1 MRSKLLSSLSTA
13 ALIMAVTMPAPV
25 EAIEVSPKNTIITT
39 SQAAACADL
48 LNLASV
54 NRSWIIRP
62 YSNPS
67 NYSVLVGLDWELGN
81 ASNSEK
87 LALLR
92 THACRVTGSYTNSLF
107 MLVLGQYYVQPI
119 GEYNSDNLILY
130 PTSGFGAISTLVTA
144 TASQSCLD
152 MLNLANRAH
161 RNDLIVRSYIGQ
173 LNYTAVG
180 GQTWRGLTNGEKL
193 ATLLALQCHAS
204 GSPAGRQDM
213 LVQDNATGEVI
224 GRLVNGQLELY

>member
-1 MRSKLLSSLSTA
+1 MRSKLFTSISTA

-25 EAIEVSPKNTIITT
+25 AAIEVSPKNTIITT
-39 SQAAACADL
+39 TQAAACSDL
-48 LNLASV
+48 MNLASV

-62 YSNPS
+62 YSNPN

-81 ASNSEK
+81 ATNTEK

-92 THACRVTGSYTNSLF
+92 THACQVTGSYVNNIF

-119 GEYNSDNLILY
+119 GELNSNNLVLY

-144 TASQSCLD
+144 TAAQSCLD

-161 RNDLIVRSYIGQ
+161 RNDLIVRSFISG
-173 LNYTAVG
+173 LGYTAVIG
-180 GQTWRGLTNGEKL
+180 ATWHGLTQGEKL
-193 ATLLALQCHAS
+193 ATLLSLQCHAAN
-204 GSPAGRQDM
+204 GVTGRQDM
-213 LVQDNATGEVI
+213 NIQDNASGNVI
-224 GRLVNGQLELY
+224 GRLVNSQLELF